1 LLLNRCD
8 QPNHGQTMNYP
19 YAAWRRILFVAVLL
33 VIIVIAFAPATT
45 QGTLVLRFSSL
56 SSPSVISH
64 IYVGFTQIALH
75 EVGYVNSS
83 ICGTCGWITISQ
95 SFPTVD
101 LISNPLI
108 PPTVTSAPIH
118 SGRYDEVRVTFSNS
132 TVIIRGHQPIPIPA
146 PPMIGSN
153 VTLPI
158 PPSGIGDILLVV
170 AFDYSSLLSSP
181 PSLSFVL
188 IRTSAV

>member
-1 LLLNRCD
+1 MINEQFCDLEALGRCLDLLIGLNHARVEHRHPSTRCVRVTASGLLLNRCD
-8 QPNHGQTMNYP
+8 QPNHDHTMNYP

-75 EVGYVNSS
+75 EVGSVNSS

-95 SFPTVD
+95 SFPTVA
-101 LISNPLI
+101 LMCNPLI
-108 PPTVTSAPIH
+108 PPTVTSSPIH
-118 SGRYDEVRVTFSNS
+118 S
-132 TVIIRGHQPIPIPA
+132 
-146 PPMIGSN
+146 
-153 VTLPI
+153 
-158 PPSGIGDILLVV
+158 
-170 AFDYSSLLSSP
+170 
-181 PSLSFVL
+181 
-188 IRTSAV
+188 

>member
-1 LLLNRCD
+1 
-8 QPNHGQTMNYP
+8 MNYP

-45 QGTLVLRFSSL
+45 QGTLLLRFASL

-83 ICGTCGWITISQ
+83 ICGACGWITISQ

-101 LISNPLI
+101 LLSNVII

-118 SGRYDEVRVTFSNS
+118 SGRYDEIRVTFSNS
-132 TVIIRGHQPIPIPA
+132 TVIIPGHQPIPISA
-146 PPMIGSN
+146 PPMLSTN
-153 VTLPI
+153 MTLPI

-170 AFDYSSLLSSP
+170 GFDYSTLFSGLFSGQ

-188 IRTSAV
+188 IRASAV

>member
-1 LLLNRCD
+1 
-8 QPNHGQTMNYP
+8 M
-19 YAAWRRILFVAVLL
+19 AVLL

-108 PPTVTSAPIH
+108 PP
-118 SGRYDEVRVTFSNS
+118 
-132 TVIIRGHQPIPIPA
+132 
-146 PPMIGSN
+146 
-153 VTLPI
+153 
-158 PPSGIGDILLVV
+158 SGIGDILLVV